1 MTILYY
7 HLFISVV
14 RYSLDYRIIVCVV
27 RYSLDYRIIVS
38 GMWFIREFADFRCPG
53 VKFNAT
59 FNNISVFAGS
69 LSVDL
74 NAFLQS
80 LSSTSITNTSLLG
93 TDHLT
98 WRWGLW
104 FFVSFR
110 IFFLDNTR
118 VRIFI
123 LFVVQSA
130 EFFSRPPPLQVKW
143 SFPYWIIRRIN
154 GQIYLMYIYF
164 FGLSIKVWWKD
175 FTI

>member
-1 MTILYY
+1 LYSDNY
-7 HLFISVV
+7 FFSEHKHLNCNKNIKQHKQNLKKQVISGTFN
-14 RYSLDYRIIVCVV
+14 RS
-27 RYSLDYRIIVS
+27 
-38 GMWFIREFADFRCPG
+38 IRCCLM
-53 VKFNAT
+53 VFNAT

-110 IFFLDNTR
+110 IFFWTTQELVYLFFLSCK
-118 VRIFI
+118 VRN
-123 LFVVQSA
+123 
-130 EFFSRPPPLQVKW
+130 FFPDPPPLQVKW

>member
-1 MTILYY
+1 LYSDNY
-7 HLFISVV
+7 FFSEHKHLNCNKNIKQHKQNLKKQVISGTFN
-14 RYSLDYRIIVCVV
+14 RS
-27 RYSLDYRIIVS
+27 
-38 GMWFIREFADFRCPG
+38 IRCCLM
-53 VKFNAT
+53 VFNAT

-130 EFFSRPPPLQVKW
+130 ELFSRPPPLQVKW